1 MKRRKSLKIM
11 ALGALTPGAGMLS
24 PLSETVRVL
33 DKTTNLH
40 FESDWQ
46 KWPDIDWAGPEY
58 WGNRLQDWKIVAG
71 SAVCQIAAPNR
82 TLHCLTT
89 QVRPV
94 QGSLKTAVDIKL
106 NQDLPSSDDN
116 YIGIRLGIKGK
127 FEDYRSAA
135 VHGKGM
141 DIAITTSGKL
151 KISDQF
157 FPIDKELITDGVTL
171 EIAIQDG
178 SQNKVI
184 LTSLDGNLQEIEFT
198 DQNTSPSSIAGNV
211 ALVSSIQ
218 EASTEQIT
226 SAAFSNWKITGSKIT
241 SSSEHEY
248 GPICFAQYTLHKGIL
263 KLTGQLAPVEKV
275 PSHQVTL
282 QLKIDGQWKN
292 VGNAAIDPLSRTVHF
307 RHEHWSHK
315 TAIPY
320 RIKLTL
326 PLKVDLKE
334 YHYEGSIR
342 PLPEDQQQVK
352 AAVFSCNCD
361 YGFPDAEVPEYVQ
374 YHHPDLAFFVGDQFY
389 EGTGGFGIQKSPLN
403 KAALDYLRKW
413 MMFGWSYREI
423 YRHIPCAIIPDD
435 HDVYHGN
442 IWGEAGKAADISN
455 GWGAPAQDSGGYKME
470 PSWVNMVQKCQTSH
484 LPDPFDPTPVQHGI
498 EVYYTDW
505 IFGGISFAILEDR
518 KWKSAP
524 KHVLPES
531 ADIWNGWIRN
541 PDFDIKKHR
550 VENAKLLG
558 ERQLTFLDHWA
569 GNWSGEVKMKAL
581 VSQTIFNTVST
592 LPAEAMDDSVVPKM
606 EIPQLGKY
614 ITGDKIN
621 GDMDSNGW
629 PQVGR
634 DKAIEKIRKCFAF
647 HIAGDQHLA
656 SFTQYGVDKYGDS
669 GFAFAGPALNNI
681 WPRRWWPPVSNPQ
694 DYSTENP
701 LYTGNYEDGFGNKMT
716 VKAVANPRKTGKK
729 PAIVYDRATGYGM
742 VTFNKKARTIT
753 TECWPK
759 HVDPSKHPKGQYA
772 GWPITIHQEDNYGR
786 KATAWLPEIKFNGM
800 HNPILEVIE
809 EESGDRVYCIALK
822 GNTFTPKVFDK
833 GTFTVRIKD
842 DKTGKTREK
851 KGIKSSPSSKGTIM
865 LS

>member
-11 ALGALTPGAGMLS
+11 ALGALTPGAGILS
-24 PLSETVRVL
+24 PLSETVHLL

-46 KWPDIDWAGPEY
+46 KWPDMDWVGPEY
-58 WGNRLQDWKIVAG
+58 WGNRLQDWKIEAG
-71 SAVCQIAAPNR
+71 NAVCQLSAPNR

-89 QVRPV
+89 QVKPA
-94 QGSLKTAVDIKL
+94 QGTLKTSVDIKIA
-106 NQDLPSSDDN
+106 QDLPSSDDN

-127 FEDYRSAA
+127 FDDYRSAA
-135 VHGKGM
+135 VHGKGT

-151 KISDQF
+151 KIADQF
-157 FPIDKELITDGVTL
+157 VTIDKDLLTDDVTL
-171 EIAIQDG
+171 AIQIADG
-178 SQNKVI
+178 TKSKVL
-184 LTSLDGNLQEIEFT
+184 LTSPDGKLQEVNIPK
-198 DQNTSPSSIAGNV
+198 NIISPTNLAGNV
-211 ALVSSIQ
+211 ALVSSFQ
-218 EASTEQIT
+218 ETSKAEAI
-226 SAAFSNWKITGSKIT
+226 SAAFSNWKIAGSKLA
-241 SSSEHEY
+241 SCSEHEY

-263 KLTGQLAPVEKV
+263 KLTGQLAPVEKINGY
-275 PSHQVTL
+275 QVVL
-282 QLKIDGQWKN
+282 QLKIDGQWKD
-292 VGNAAIDPLSRTVHF
+292 VGNSTIDPLSRTVHF
-307 RHEHWSHK
+307 RHEQWIYK
-315 TAIPY
+315 TAVPY

-326 PLKVDLKE
+326 PLSEGQQE
-334 YHYEGSIR
+334 YHYDGSIS
-342 PLPEDQQQVK
+342 PLPEEQQKVK

-361 YGFPDAEVPEYVQ
+361 YGFPDVEVPEYVRH
-374 YHHPDLAFFVGDQFY
+374 HHPDLAFFVGDQFY
-389 EGTGGFGIQKSPLN
+389 ESTGGFGIQKSPVD

-413 MMFGWSYREI
+413 MMFGWSYRET

-442 IWGEAGKAADISN
+442 IWGEAGKAADITK

-470 PSWVNMVQKCQTSH
+470 PRWVNMVQKCQTSH
-484 LPDPFDPTPVQHGI
+484 LPDPYDPTPVQHGI

-505 IFGGISFAILEDR
+505 VFGGISFAILEDR

-524 KHVLPES
+524 KHVLPEE

-550 VENAKLLG
+550 VKKATLLG
-558 ERQLTFLDHWA
+558 NRQLAFLDHWA
-569 GNWSGEVKMKAL
+569 GDWTGEVQMKAL

-614 ITGDKIN
+614 VSGDKIN

-656 SFTQYGVDKYGDS
+656 SFTQYGVDEYGDG

-681 WPRRWWPPVSNPQ
+681 WPRRWWPPISNPQ
-694 DYSTENP
+694 EHSLDTP
-701 LYTGNYEDGFGNKMT
+701 LYNGNYEDGFGNKMT
-716 VKAVANPRKTGKK
+716 VKAVANPRKTGVE
-729 PAIVYDRATGYGM
+729 PAIVYDRATGYGII
-742 VTFNKKARTIT
+742 TFDKKARTIT

-759 HVDPSKHPKGQYA
+759 YVDPSKYPNGQYA
-772 GWPITIHQEDNYGR
+772 GWPITIQQEDNYGR
-786 KATAWLPEIKFNGM
+786 KAAAWLPEIKVNGM
-800 HNPILEVIE
+800 TNPIMEVIE
-809 EESGDRVYCIALK
+809 EATGERVYCISLN
-822 GNTFTPKVFDK
+822 GNTFTPKVFSK

-842 DKTGKTREK
+842 GDTGKTREK
-851 KGIKSSPSSKGTIM
+851 KGIKASLYPKGTVM